1 MASNIYKKKKLLK
14 DAENEQYDI
23 KILLN
28 KLKNYNP
35 TKPKITKPKEET
47 LSAAKK
53 LLSNGQ
59 EVIDA
64 FKTGIFP
71 YMDGFQIKEES
82 EEESEEELEEELEEK
97 KSEEIKDDFKK
108 FIEYIEEKSEGVNY
122 NLFRDYFNFPV
133 PSALAKKI
141 YETKNK
147 NKNNELVEAIKSRW
161 SDLKDKIK
169 KMPGYE
175 KKIEQPDKTLKIVKE
190 VLDFDKKIRKQQG
203 LGLKI
208 LTPNQ
213 MLSSLPISLA
223 QLKAGNNSEKLKN
236 EIRQILYS
244 LYQSKK
250 LSKNLCKSLV
260 DTI

>member
-1 MASNIYKKKKLLK
+1 MN
-14 DAENEQYDI
+14 
-23 KILLN
+23 
-28 KLKNYNP
+28 
-35 TKPKITKPKEET
+35 
-47 LSAAKK
+47 AAKK
-53 LLSNGQ
+53 LLNNRQ
-59 EVIDA
+59 EAIDA
-64 FKTGIFP
+64 FKTGIFS

-82 EEESEEELEEELEEK
+82 EEESEEELEEESEEK
-97 KSEEIKDDFKK
+97 KLEQIKEEFKK
-108 FIEYIEEKSEGVNY
+108 CIKYIEEKSEDVNY
-122 NLFRDYFNFPV
+122 DLFRDYFNFSV
-133 PSALAKKI
+133 PSALAKKL

-147 NKNNELVEAIKSRW
+147 NKGNELVEAIKSRW

-244 LYQSKK
+244 LYRSKK
-250 LSKNLCKSLV
+250 LSKNLYKSLV

>member
-82 EEESEEELEEELEEK
+82 EEESEEELEEESEEK
-97 KSEEIKDDFKK
+97 KLEQIKDEFKK
-108 FIEYIEEKSEGVNY
+108 CIKYIEEKSEDVNY
-122 NLFRDYFNFPV
+122 DLFRDYFNFSV
-133 PSALAKKI
+133 PSALAKKL

-147 NKNNELVEAIKSRW
+147 NKGNELVEAIKSRW

-169 KMPGYE
+169 KMSGYE
-175 KKIEQPDKTLKIVKE
+175 KK
-190 VLDFDKKIRKQQG
+190 
-203 LGLKI
+203 
-208 LTPNQ
+208 N
-213 MLSSLPISLA
+213 
-223 QLKAGNNSEKLKN
+223 
-236 EIRQILYS
+236 
-244 LYQSKK
+244 
-250 LSKNLCKSLV
+250 
-260 DTI
+260 